1 MAATPAGSELGN
13 LWIKIQADAGLET
26 IGRVALLPVL
36 LSVVFLVLLFLRRRG
51 RTPAGVAP
59 V

>member
-1 MAATPAGSELGN
+1 MAATPVGGELGN

-36 LSVVFLVLLFLRRRG
+36 LSAVFLVLLLLRRHHRA
-51 RTPAGVAP
+51 PAGATP

>member
-1 MAATPAGSELGN
+1 LAATPVGGELGS

-26 IGRVALLPVL
+26 IGRVALLPAV
-36 LSVVFLVLLFLRRRG
+36 LSVVFLVLLLLRRHR
-51 RTPAGVAP
+51 RTPAGAAP